1 MRTFFLI
8 ISSLLLTASGLGAT
22 TSSMWQVD
30 PPTVPEGK
38 ELHLG
43 IPLFTSVPAESI
55 HSFNVLHYTLDIWF
69 PMDTNYI
76 DGTSTILCESRQTDL
91 DSILLHCVTLNVDSI
106 LIGGK
111 PLPYTLG
118 AGNLYVDLDTL
129 LQLYD
134 TFEVKV
140 FYNGYPGQPD
150 TIGYYWFSDAGGMPE
165 TTAYT
170 MTEPSDSRYWFP
182 CYDEPWDKAD
192 MGCNINVEVPAGYVV
207 ASNGLLMS
215 VDTVGLASI
224 IYRWREDNSIATYL
238 MSVAI
243 TKYVRILGEYVNS
256 FGDTIPVQHFVYRID
271 SSAAALNFAK
281 VPEMMQ
287 FYSSI
292 FGEYPFAKYGMA
304 EVQPFWGGMEHQTM
318 TTILRWAAVNG
329 WESGIAH
336 ELAHQWWGDMVTCFT
351 WADIWIN
358 EGFATYAEAL
368 WSEYEYGFSAYQA
381 NMWQKGFAYF
391 RQDSSERFP
400 IYDPPILFNWGI
412 VYCKGAWV
420 LHMLRHIMD
429 SDSAF
434 FSVFPDFGQAFK
446 YGNASTENFRSKAE
460 EHYGSS
466 LGWYFQE
473 WVYDQGHPQYNY
485 GWNSQGL
492 GRGNYEVKIQIEQI
506 QTNAP
511 VFEMPIDIEI
521 QTPSGD
527 TTIVVWNSQIYQT
540 FTDTLLLAAAPTG
553 VSFDP
558 GNWILDEHWEV
569 PFNLVEERP
578 LSRGAGTSVLRA
590 GPNPFVA
597 SVRIALPDISE
608 APGVGL
614 EIYDISG
621 RRVKSL
627 PVSTGAGQSH
637 LVWRGLDGHG
647 SPVSAG
653 VYFARITDGTSTH
666 SLKLLKLD

>member
-1 MRTFFLI
+1 MI

-215 VDTVGLASI
+215 VDTVG
-224 IYRWREDNSIATYL
+224 
-238 MSVAI
+238 
-243 TKYVRILGEYVNS
+243 
-256 FGDTIPVQHFVYRID
+256 P
-271 SSAAALNFAK
+271 
-281 VPEMMQ
+281 
-287 FYSSI
+287 
-292 FGEYPFAKYGMA
+292 
-304 EVQPFWGGMEHQTM
+304 
-318 TTILRWAAVNG
+318 
-329 WESGIAH
+329 
-336 ELAHQWWGDMVTCFT
+336 
-351 WADIWIN
+351 
-358 EGFATYAEAL
+358 
-368 WSEYEYGFSAYQA
+368 
-381 NMWQKGFAYF
+381 
-391 RQDSSERFP
+391 
-400 IYDPPILFNWGI
+400 
-412 VYCKGAWV
+412 
-420 LHMLRHIMD
+420 
-429 SDSAF
+429 
-434 FSVFPDFGQAFK
+434 
-446 YGNASTENFRSKAE
+446 
-460 EHYGSS
+460 
-466 LGWYFQE
+466 
-473 WVYDQGHPQYNY
+473 
-485 GWNSQGL
+485 
-492 GRGNYEVKIQIEQI
+492 
-506 QTNAP
+506 
-511 VFEMPIDIEI
+511 
-521 QTPSGD
+521 
-527 TTIVVWNSQIYQT
+527 
-540 FTDTLLLAAAPTG
+540 
-553 VSFDP
+553 
-558 GNWILDEHWEV
+558 
-569 PFNLVEERP
+569 
-578 LSRGAGTSVLRA
+578 
-590 GPNPFVA
+590 
-597 SVRIALPDISE
+597 
-608 APGVGL
+608 
-614 EIYDISG
+614 
-621 RRVKSL
+621 
-627 PVSTGAGQSH
+627 
-637 LVWRGLDGHG
+637 
-647 SPVSAG
+647 
-653 VYFARITDGTSTH
+653 
-666 SLKLLKLD
+666 